1 MKGELKSLE
10 EEGEEEEEVKESTP
24 PPATKPSRSVFYFF
38 QTYRFLRTL

>member
-24 PPATKPSRSVFYFF
+24 PPATKPSRSVF
-38 QTYRFLRTL
+38 

>member
-24 PPATKPSRSVFYFF
+24 PPATKPSRSVF
-38 QTYRFLRTL
+38 QTYQFLRTM